1 LHNKVKK
8 GKIMDDLLQQGITAY
23 RAGNRDEARKFFIAA
38 VKQSQNDERT
48 WGWMYNVCNS
58 DQERIQCLKQML
70 RINPKNEKANQLL
83 NELTSINF
91 PLEQQSPPASTKAT
105 PTTSKESV
113 LSRIPTIP
121 TENIGE
127 YINSIIL
134 PNERVLAIAKIH
146 WVIYISPSIF
156 SLFAL
161 LISILPMIGLSSYAS
176 SGEIASLATVNF
188 LICGFPLW
196 LIAGIGFL
204 RAFLTTK
211 FTEFALTDKR
221 VIGKAG
227 LIKRS
232 SLELVLGKI
241 ESIRVNQSL
250 MGRLLDYGTL
260 VISGSGGTHQMIPYI
275 AEPMKMK
282 QTINSI
288 LAE

>member
-1 LHNKVKK
+1 
-8 GKIMDDLLQQGITAY
+8 MDDLLQQGITAY
-23 RAGNRDEARKFFIAA
+23 RAGKRDEARRLFIAA
-38 VKQSQNDERT
+38 VKQNQNDERT
-48 WGWMYNVCNS
+48 WGWMYNVCNN

-83 NELTSINF
+83 SELTSHNF
-91 PLEQQSPPASTKAT
+91 PLEQQSPPVSTKVQPKTSQESAT
-105 PTTSKESV
+105 HHIPAVPMESV
-113 LSRIPTIP
+113 
-121 TENIGE
+121 GE

-156 SLFAL
+156 SLFAI
-161 LISILPMIGLSSYAS
+161 LISIFSILPMIGLSSYAS
-176 SGEIASLATVNF
+176 SGEIASLAAVNF
-188 LICGFPLW
+188 LICGFPVW

-232 SLELVLGKI
+232 SLELVLGKV
-241 ESIRVNQSL
+241 ESIRISQSL

-260 VISGSGGTHQMIPYI
+260 VISGSGGTHQTIPYI

-282 QTINSI
+282 QIINSV

>member
-1 LHNKVKK
+1 
-8 GKIMDDLLQQGITAY
+8 MDDLLQQGITAY

-113 LSRIPTIP
+113 LRRIPTIP

-161 LISILPMIGLSSYAS
+161 LISIFSILPMIGLSSYAS
-176 SGEIASLATVNF
+176 SGEMASLVTVNF

-250 MGRLLDYGTL
+250 VGRLLDYGTL
-260 VISGSGGTHQMIPYI
+260 IISGSGGTHQMIPYI